1 MVNGEWTRPHCTLH
15 ACHSLFTIHY
25 SRLTGPAA
33 VTADPNQ
40 EIHIFPLGTVLFP
53 GGTLPLKVFEQR
65 YIEMTKACL
74 RDSRPFGVCLI
85 REGHEVGTAA
95 VPVPVGCLAVIE
107 QWDMPQLG
115 VFHLVARG
123 AGRFRIREMRVAHNH
138 LISATVEPIPPDDAA
153 GEVDSLCR
161 EVLQAIIDKL
171 GAECFPAPVQ
181 LDDAAWVGYR
191 LAEVLPLDTHLKQE
205 LLEITDTGKRLGR
218 LRTLLEKQGL
228 TAKLES
234 RDG

>member
-1 MVNGEWTRPHCTLH
+1 MNT
-15 ACHSLFTIHY
+15 
-25 SRLTGPAA
+25 
-33 VTADPNQ
+33 DPVQ

-65 YIEMTKACL
+65 YIEMTTACL

-85 REGHEVGTAA
+85 REGREVGTAA
-95 VPVPVGCLAVIE
+95 VPEPVGCLAVIE

-123 AGRFRIREMRVAHNH
+123 AGRFRIREMRVAPNH

-153 GEVDSLCR
+153 GTVDPLCR
-161 EVLQAIIDKL
+161 KVLQAIVDKV
-171 GAECFPAPVQ
+171 GTERFPAPAR

-191 LAEVLPLDTHLKQE
+191 LSEVLPLDARVRQE
-205 LLEITDTGKRLGR
+205 LLEFTDADRRLER
-218 LRTLLEKQGL
+218 LRGLLVQQGQA
-228 TAKLES
+228 AKPES
-234 RDG
+234 RDR